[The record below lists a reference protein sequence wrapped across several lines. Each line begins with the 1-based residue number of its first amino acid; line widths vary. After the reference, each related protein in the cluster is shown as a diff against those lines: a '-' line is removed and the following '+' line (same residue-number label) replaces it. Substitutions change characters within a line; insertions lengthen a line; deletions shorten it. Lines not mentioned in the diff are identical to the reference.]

1 MEFQCLEYHGFFDL
15 VYLNLKIKNMTAII
29 PHKKPKGKELTKQQ
43 KDENRDKSKIRVGV
57 EHSISGIK
65 RMFTLKYKLRV
76 KKYYQHDQL
85 MLLGC
90 GLHNFRVKNRNKTII
105 N

>member
-1 MEFQCLEYHGFFDL
+1 MEKDAERVTSNETEYTSALLEFD
-15 VYLNLKIKNMTAII
+15 KM
-29 PHKKPKGKELTKQQ
+29 
-43 KDENRDKSKIRVGV
+43 
-57 EHSISGIK
+57 ISGIK

-90 GLHNFRVKNRNKTII
+90 GLHNFRVKNRNQTII

>member
-1 MEFQCLEYHGFFDL
+1 MAR
-15 VYLNLKIKNMTAII
+15 NR
-29 PHKKPKGKELTKQQ
+29 GKLT
-43 KDENRDKSKIRVGV
+43 V

>member
-1 MEFQCLEYHGFFDL
+1 ML
-15 VYLNLKIKNMTAII
+15 
-29 PHKKPKGKELTKQQ
+29 HKKPKKKELTEQQ
-43 KDENRDKSKIRVGV
+43 KDENRGKSKIRVGV

-65 RMFTLKYKLRV
+65 RIFTLKYKLRV
-76 KKYYQHDQL
+76 IKYYQHFQL

-90 GLHNFRVKNRNKTII
+90 GLHNFSVKSKNKTIS